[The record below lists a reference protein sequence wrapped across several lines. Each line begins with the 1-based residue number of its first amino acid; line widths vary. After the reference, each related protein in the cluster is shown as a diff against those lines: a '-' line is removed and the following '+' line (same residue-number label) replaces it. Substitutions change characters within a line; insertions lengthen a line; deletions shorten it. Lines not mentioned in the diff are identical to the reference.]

1 MAPEAFF
8 YELYLAAGLAVL
20 LIAWAI
26 RRSRFGA
33 GLLSIREDEDT
44 ARMLGVPTERYK
56 RIAFVISAV
65 LTGVLGVIYAH
76 SLGYITT
83 DSVYRD
89 DTNLNLVVFSLLGG
103 MGTLFGPV
111 IGAFLLVFITQV
123 VLGRLLDFHLF
134 ATGLLLVILVL
145 AAPGGV
151 IGLVR
156 NCASGRGGMSAAP
169 ILQVDGLSKS
179 FRGLE
184 AITDVSFAIE
194 PGSITS
200 IIGPNGAGKS
210 TLFNLVT
217 GYLRADVPAR
227 SGSGPAYHRPGDQ
240 PHRRAGHRP
249 RLPDRPPVS
258 RTERAGECADRR
270 AVRQSRSARC
280 GRRDGAGME
289 LAGIAHLADRPASAL
304 TVGQLR
310 HLEVARAIA
319 TRADLLLAD
328 EPCAGL
334 NPTETAAMIEV
345 LRRIRTS
352 GVTVVLVE
360 HDMPSV
366 MEVSDRLLVLD
377 AGRLIA
383 DGAPAGWRRI
393 RSVIAAYLGTPD
405 AA

>member
-1 MAPEAFF
+1 MSI
-8 YELYLAAGLAVL
+8 LAV
-20 LIAWAI
+20 
-26 RRSRFGA
+26 
-33 GLLSIREDEDT
+33 D
-44 ARMLGVPTERYK
+44 K
-56 RIAFVISAV
+56 
-65 LTGVLGVIYAH
+65 
-76 SLGYITT
+76 
-83 DSVYRD
+83 
-89 DTNLNLVVFSLLGG
+89 
-103 MGTLFGPV
+103 
-111 IGAFLLVFITQV
+111 
-123 VLGRLLDFHLF
+123 
-134 ATGLLLVILVL
+134 
-145 AAPGGV
+145 
-151 IGLVR
+151 
-156 NCASGRGGMSAAP
+156 
-169 ILQVDGLSKS
+169 LSKN
-179 FRGLE
+179 FRGLA
-184 AITDVSFAIE
+184 AIADVSFVIE

-217 GYLRADVPAR
+217 GYL
-227 SGSGPAYHRPGDQ
+227 
-240 PHRRAGHRP
+240 
-249 RLPDRPPVS
+249 PPS
-258 RTERAGECADRR
+258 AGEIQFQGRPITGMATNRIAELGIAR
-270 AVRQSRSARC
+270 AFQIARPFRDLSVFDNVRIGALFGKAGSRDVAATTAR
-280 GRRDGAGME
+280 GME
-289 LAGIAHLADRPASAL
+289 LAGIAHLADQPASSL

-383 DGAPAGWRRI
+383 DGSPHAVATNPQ
-393 RSVIAAYLGTPD
+393 VIAAYLGTPD